1 MQMTKLVLIG
11 LLFWTGSVSAQQMN
25 MHEMK
30 TSSKNIFLM
39 MMDTMMIKMSNIPA
53 AKSVEANFILE
64 MIPHHEGA
72 VEMAEYEIEH
82 GKDFTMIQLAKSILA
97 EQHIEVQQMRLWLQ
111 RPIHDPVKV
120 TECFQKNMDQSMS
133 VMMEN
138 MPGKKIPNTIDR
150 AFARIMIPHH
160 QAAIDMARIVI
171 KYGKDGA
178 TISFAKQIISSQQ
191 IEIEQMLQFLN

>member
-1 MQMTKLVLIG
+1 MIKLVFVAM
-11 LLFWTGSVSAQQMN
+11 LFCTGSVSAQQMN

-39 MMDTMMIKMSNIPA
+39 MMDTMMIKMNNA
-53 AKSVEANFILE
+53 LAGESVEANFIEE

-72 VEMAEYEIEH
+72 IEMAEYEIEY

-120 TECFQKNMDQSMS
+120 TEGFQKDMDQSMS

-138 MPGKKIPNTIDR
+138 MPGDKTPNSIDR

-171 KYGKDGA
+171 KYGKDGE